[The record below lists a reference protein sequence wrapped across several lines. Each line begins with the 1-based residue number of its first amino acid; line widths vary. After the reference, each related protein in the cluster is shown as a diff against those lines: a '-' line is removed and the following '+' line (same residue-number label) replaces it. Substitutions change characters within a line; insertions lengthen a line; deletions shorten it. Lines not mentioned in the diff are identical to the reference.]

1 MWYNIYLRKIYP
13 GNIIFIG
20 CRDARG
26 IIITNFPLFKGTTF
40 VLVVSL
46 VIEYSSFD
54 NSDLPI
60 LAGTCNL
67 YSLGVLYQF
76 DF

>member
-1 MWYNIYLRKIYP
+1 MQYNIYLRKVYP

-40 VLVVSL
+40 VLVVSSF
-46 VIEYSSFD
+46 IEYSSLD

>member
-1 MWYNIYLRKIYP
+1 MQEE
-13 GNIIFIG
+13 F
-20 CRDARG
+20 
-26 IIITNFPLFKGTTF
+26 IITNFPLFKGTTF

-46 VIEYSSFD
+46 VIEYSSLD